1 MKKTILLLIVLA
13 TQLSNSQKLTE
24 TQKLATACKV
34 WGFLKYYH
42 PNLASGKFNWDEEL
56 LEVLPQ
62 IENAN
67 TKEQFS
73 KVLENWIDVLGEVK
87 KTAPIKDNDTTE
99 YFYKNLD
106 LAWISKNA
114 LFSKKVSEKLE
125 FIKDNRVQKNQHYVT
140 FDKEGTKNALFQNE
154 VKYSN
159 FIWSDKNLRIL
170 SLFRYWNFIEYFY
183 PYKYLMD
190 QKWNKSL
197 IEILPT
203 IINCKNEN
211 EYDLSLL
218 KLVTSLND
226 THADFY
232 WNLKK
237 YKLGKNYIP
246 ANFKFIDNKMIITK
260 ILNDSVAKKNDLKLG
275 DAIISVDKKLISE
288 VIKENRKVINASNE
302 ASYLRNLA
310 LKYRRF
316 SNNKIEIEYVRNTKK
331 TTKTIELYNQN
342 DFFNDLDKK
351 NETSHFK
358 IIENNVGYVD
368 MKLLDEKEVQ
378 QMILNLKTTSTIIFD
393 VRNYPNDVEQE
404 ISLFLNSQKKCFAK
418 TTYPDLSYPGRFIF
432 QNEYCG
438 AINNDNYKGKVILL
452 VNEFSQ
458 SFSEW
463 LVMCLKTAPNVTV
476 IGSQTAGADGDVSE
490 IDFIGDYNTSITG
503 LGVYYPDGRQTQR
516 IGIIPDIEVK
526 PTIEGIKQGK
536 DEVFERAIKFIE
548 TGK

>member
-1 MKKTILLLIVLA
+1 MKKTILFLIVLA

-24 TQKLATACKV
+24 IQKLATTCKV

-42 PNLASGKFNWDEEL
+42 PNVASGKFNWDEQL
-56 LEVLPQ
+56 FAVLPQ

-87 KTAPIKDNDTTE
+87 KTASIKANDSAK

-125 FIKDNRVQKNQHYVT
+125 FIKDNRVQENQHYVT

-170 SLFRYWNFIEYFY
+170 ALFRYWNFIEYFY

-190 QKWNKSL
+190 QKWNTSL
-197 IEILPT
+197 VEILPT

-237 YKLGKNYIP
+237 YKLGRNFIP
-246 ANFKFIDNKMIITK
+246 ANFKFIDNKMVITK
-260 ILNDSVAKKNDLKLG
+260 ILNDSVAKKNDLMLG

-316 SNNKIEIEYVRNTKK
+316 STNKIEIEYVRNAKK
-331 TTKTIELYNQN
+331 TTKIIELYNQK
-342 DFFNDLDKK
+342 DFFNDVDKID
-351 NETSHFK
+351 ETSHFK

-368 MKLLDEKEVQ
+368 LKLLDENEVQ
-378 QMILNLKTTSTIIFD
+378 QMILNLKTTSTLIFD
-393 VRNYPNDVEQE
+393 VRNYPNDVEHE

-418 TTYPDLSYPGRFIF
+418 ITYPDLSYPGRFIF

-438 AINNDNYKGKVILL
+438 AVNNNNYKGKVILL

-476 IGSQTAGADGDVSE
+476 IGSQTAGADGDVSK

-503 LGVYYPDGRQTQR
+503 LGVYYPDGRETQR
-516 IGIIPDIEVK
+516 IGIVPDIEVK

-536 DEVFERAIKFIE
+536 DEVLERAIKYIE

>member
-1 MKKTILLLIVLA
+1 MKKTILFLIVLA

-24 TQKLATACKV
+24 IQKLATTCKV

-42 PNLASGKFNWDEEL
+42 PNVASGKFNWDEQL
-56 LEVLPQ
+56 FAVLPQ

-125 FIKDNRVQKNQHYVT
+125 FIKDNRVQENQHYVT

-170 SLFRYWNFIEYFY
+170 ALFRYWNFIEYFY

-190 QKWNKSL
+190 QKWNTSL
-197 IEILPT
+197 VEILPT

-237 YKLGKNYIP
+237 YKLGRNFIP
-246 ANFKFIDNKMIITK
+246 ANFKFIDNKMVITK
-260 ILNDSVAKKNDLKLG
+260 ILNDSVAKKNDLMLG

-316 SNNKIEIEYVRNTKK
+316 STNKIEIEYVRNAKK

-342 DFFNDLDKK
+342 DFFNDVDKI

-358 IIENNVGYVD
+358 IIENNIGYVD
-368 MKLLDEKEVQ
+368 LKLLDENEVQ
-378 QMILNLKTTSTIIFD
+378 QMILNLKTTSTLIFD
-393 VRNYPNDVEQE
+393 VRNYPNDVEHE
-404 ISLFLNSQKKCFAK
+404 ISLFLNPQKKCFAK
-418 TTYPDLSYPGRFIF
+418 ITYPDLSYPGRFIF

-438 AINNDNYKGKVILL
+438 AVNNNNYKGKVILL

-476 IGSQTAGADGDVSE
+476 IGSQTAGADGDVSK

-503 LGVYYPDGRQTQR
+503 LGVYYPDGRETQR
-516 IGIIPDIEVK
+516 IGIVPDIEVK
-526 PTIEGIKQGK
+526 PTIEGVKQGK
-536 DEVFERAIKFIE
+536 DEVLERAIKFIE